1 MTGGAMSEASP
12 PSPASAMPGRGR
24 ALRAKLLS
32 LALLANMAG
41 LVVAVYVARTLR
53 GGHAGDGSETPW
65 LISYY
70 AAMFVVALFDAFLV
84 DELLF
89 GGSFRRKYLQG
100 QDERHLERRGDD
112 TALVAALRP
121 NAFGFP
127 MVVVLCG
134 GLTYFL
140 FNLANDGF
148 DSWHRHIG
156 RHIAALRSG
165 DLERQHAAVAELS
178 IRRDGPVLPA
188 LVRTL
193 QEGGPAAPWAAWA
206 LGRFHDLP
214 TRRPVIGP
222 LIEASRSG
230 DPAVRREAL
239 IALGRLQHRV
249 VGPEIHAEIRAQ
261 LAAGEPVDPRLLYA
275 LGSIQVL
282 SSVPLLEELL
292 VAGDEDTQR
301 LAAWALAQHRDQRE
315 GRAVVEV
322 LEKRL
327 PSATLPVRCA
337 IVHALG
343 ILADERSNL
352 ALMRAYDDS
361 TPDELEQVCDSIR
374 VALRP
379 DGGDDESILLRPE
392 RKLGMK
398 VILAMGAMRATSP
411 DVRAAVEPWLERLV
425 VDATAVYE
433 VREGGQSL
441 LGGIR
446 AGRDDLLGQGAEG
459 DTPPQ

>member
-1 MTGGAMSEASP
+1 MSEASP
-12 PSPASAMPGRGR
+12 PSPASAVPGRGR
-24 ALRAKLLS
+24 SIRIKLSS

-41 LVVAVYVARTLR
+41 VVVAVYVARTVR
-53 GGHAGDGSETPW
+53 GGHVVDGNETPW
-65 LISYY
+65 LLSYY

-84 DELLF
+84 DELVF
-89 GGSFRRKYLQG
+89 GGNFRRKYLQG
-100 QDERHLERRGDD
+100 QDEHHLARKGDD
-112 TALVAALRP
+112 AALAAALRP
-121 NAFGFP
+121 SAIGFP

-140 FNLANDGF
+140 FNLVNDGF
-148 DSWHRHIG
+148 DGWHRNIG
-156 RHIAALRSG
+156 RHLAALRT
-165 DLERQHAAVAELS
+165 DDAEKQRAAVAELS

-193 QEGGPAAPWAAWA
+193 EEGGPAAPWAAWA

-214 TRRPVIGP
+214 TRRPLLGP
-222 LIEASRSG
+222 LVKASRAG

-239 IALGRLQHRV
+239 VSLGRLQHRAA
-249 VGPEIHAEIRAQ
+249 GPAIHAEIEAQ
-261 LAAGEPVDPRLLYA
+261 RAAGEPVDPRLLYA

-292 VAGDEDTQR
+292 VAADEDTQR

-337 IVHALG
+337 IVHSLG
-343 ILADERSNL
+343 ILGDERSNL
-352 ALMRAYDDS
+352 ALVRAYDES
-361 TPDELEQVCDSIR
+361 TPDELEQLCDNVR

-379 DGGDDESILLRPE
+379 DGADDVMLLLRPE

-398 VILAMGAMRATSP
+398 VILAMGSMRATSP
-411 DVRAAVEPWLERLV
+411 DVRAVVEPWLERLV
-425 VDATAVYE
+425 ADASALYE

-441 LGGIR
+441 LAGIR
-446 AGRDDLLGQGAEG
+446 AGRDDLRSLGSEAEAAS
-459 DTPPQ
+459 P